1 MWSLYRV
8 VAVGRLTLFFAL
20 VFSLAALAV
29 PAAHA
34 QATPETPLGSPAE
47 RIIAIAQQELAR
59 GVYETPMGSNRGK
72 RIRLYGKATQESLRY
87 YPAPWCAYFVSWVTL
102 QAGVPIGWNAL
113 GDGYV
118 PRIADWAKRVGLW
131 RRSPKPGDLIV
142 FPQHIGIVESLEPHG
157 LVNTIEGNTSD
168 AVRRRLR
175 LVSSASG
182 FARVSYLT
190 PPVAEVKLSS
200 DPVVRGVPVTL
211 SAANVATPARSIKA
225 YKWDIDGDGVWDRQ
239 STKPDFTFAFQ
250 ENGNFPV
257 TVSIRDSHRVTATA
271 TITVRVVN
279 GGGPR

>member
-1 MWSLYRV
+1 M
-8 VAVGRLTLFFAL
+8 VAVGRLTLLSALLFAL
-20 VFSLAALAV
+20 LALAV

-47 RIIAIAQQELAR
+47 RIVAFAQQELAR

-142 FPQHIGIVESLEPHG
+142 FPQHIGIVDAGWAAFDAGAWADSGHAVGDELAALGAQVMQAHLPRSLGGHCA
-157 LVNTIEGNTSD
+157 GNQ
-168 AVRRRLR
+168 
-175 LVSSASG
+175 G
-182 FARVSYLT
+182 Y
-190 PPVAEVKLSS
+190 
-200 DPVVRGVPVTL
+200 
-211 SAANVATPARSIKA
+211 
-225 YKWDIDGDGVWDRQ
+225 RQ
-239 STKPDFTFAFQ
+239 STQVKPK
-250 ENGNFPV
+250 
-257 TVSIRDSHRVTATA
+257 SH
-271 TITVRVVN
+271 
-279 GGGPR
+279 